1 MKYNKIILFFNIAL
15 IFGVIMRFFQ
25 IRYTVEYE
33 TGFFIQNY
41 KGIGYFMLA
50 AVFVIALVAAI
61 FANTCHKSPEH
72 PPKKGRALGI
82 VSFLPAA
89 AVLAEV
95 FSESFSSAVSPVML
109 LLLKASGLLAA
120 AYFVGFGLQKF
131 VDFDIPPIASI
142 IPCVYIIIR
151 IICDFSNISTLALIS
166 DNIFLISAY
175 CLSLLFFLNF
185 TKLYNEVDNEYNFRK
200 LLASGTAAVILCISQ
215 SVPSFVINLISGNG
229 YTHISPA
236 ANFSLFAFGLFVMIF
251 IFTHF
256 SDENMK

>member
-15 IFGVIMRFFQ
+15 VFSVIMRFFQ
-25 IRYTVEYE
+25 IRYTVEYD

-41 KGIGYFMLA
+41 EGIGYFMLA

-61 FANTCHKSPEH
+61 FANTCHKNPEH
-72 PPKKGRALGI
+72 PPKKGRALGL
-82 VSFLPAA
+82 VSFLPTV

-95 FSESFSSAVSPVML
+95 FSESFSSAVSPVLL

-120 AYFVGFGLQKF
+120 AYFAAFGLQKF
-131 VDFDIPPIASI
+131 VDFDIPPLTSA

-175 CLSLLFFLNF
+175 CLGLLFFLNF
-185 TKLYNEVDNEYNFRK
+185 TKLYNEADTEYNFRK
-200 LLASGTAAVILCISQ
+200 LLASGMAAVILCISQ
-215 SVPSFVINLISGNG
+215 SVSGFVINLMTGNG
-229 YTHISPA
+229 YSHISSA
-236 ANFSLFAFGLFVMIF
+236 ANFSLFAFGIFIMVF

-256 SDENMK
+256 SDENTK